1 MSKLFFFC
9 TLFILVSCS
18 SHKHHEQLNQRV
30 ETTPSKDSTEMKEF
44 AVEIIDNHA
53 ELTLEQRA
61 QIKEVLSKSLNKNVE
76 LKKEESKLIQIYLE
90 DVIVKKVSNNELYK
104 LKKKIKKV
112 YDDKYN
118 NFITVFRELN
128 KILGV
133 SDKNNE
139 VSKDLIRAFRD
150 LR

>member
-1 MSKLFFFC
+1 
-9 TLFILVSCS
+9 
-18 SHKHHEQLNQRV
+18 
-30 ETTPSKDSTEMKEF
+30 MKEF

-61 QIKEVLSKSLNKNVE
+61 QIKELLSKSLNKNVE